1 MKCWL
6 LPLIVIIC
14 TLSGIRVSAQSTNVI
29 PWEVRSDRA
38 TFLTT
43 KPATINSNWG
53 IINRKNHLQTPG
65 LSISVIRQRECQNI
79 IELIKDPARILKEC
93 EKEKNNPTFEDT
105 QSIDYFKPP
114 KQLDSSINITVTKF

>member
-1 MKCWL
+1 MKSWL
-6 LPLIVIIC
+6 LPLVVIIC
-14 TLSGIRVSAQSTNVI
+14 TLSEIRTSAQPANVV
-29 PWEVRSDRA
+29 PWEVSGDRA

-53 IINRKNHLQTPG
+53 FINQKNHLQPLG
-65 LSISVIRQRECQNI
+65 LSISVIRQRECQNV

-105 QSIDYFKPP
+105 QSMDYFRPP
-114 KQLDSSINITVTKF
+114 KQLDSGINITVTKF